1 MRLEFTSPPGPPPV
15 LFVRNPDPRG
25 CLDSIAHA
33 VLSWT
38 LATKEDLMSNDKE
51 YDREVYEK
59 VLRGI
64 RGNNPAHKEATA
76 KEKAQAAKVVKAQG
90 KHLKAKYNNKH
101 KGGDYTIDSG
111 MFSS

>member
-1 MRLEFTSPPGPPPV
+1 MRGKFTDPPPV
-15 LFVRNPDPRG
+15 PPGGIFRNPDPRG
-25 CLDSIAHA
+25 CLASIAHS

-38 LATKEDLMSNDKE
+38 LATKEDMMSNDKE

-64 RGNNPAHKEATA
+64 RGNNPAHKEATS

-111 MFSS
+111 MFDS

>member
-1 MRLEFTSPPGPPPV
+1 
-15 LFVRNPDPRG
+15 
-25 CLDSIAHA
+25 
-33 VLSWT
+33 
-38 LATKEDLMSNDKE
+38 MSNDKE

-111 MFSS
+111 MFDS